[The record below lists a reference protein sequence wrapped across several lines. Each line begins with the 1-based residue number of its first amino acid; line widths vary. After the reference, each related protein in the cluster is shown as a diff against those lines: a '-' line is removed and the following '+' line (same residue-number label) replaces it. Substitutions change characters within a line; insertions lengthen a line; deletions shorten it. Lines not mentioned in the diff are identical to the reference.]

1 MNLALHNW
9 THALATVKTWQ
20 LKKFPVL
27 RDNLGEVFIW
37 STSYVASKLH
47 LFPEYDWDHQVV
59 SASYWNIK
67 KIFSCEWLN
76 MECYSTIK
84 GNELLMQTAIW
95 MNLKEI
101 M

>member
-20 LKKFPVL
+20 LKNFPVL
-27 RDNLGEVFIW
+27 RDKLGKVFIW
-37 STSYVASKLH
+37 CTSYVASKMH

-67 KIFSCEWLN
+67 KIDHLADISIPTVYVFKAYL
-76 MECYSTIK
+76 
-84 GNELLMQTAIW
+84 
-95 MNLKEI
+95 
-101 M
+101 